1 MSKKRIILNYLY
13 SSAYQIMLIVVPFI
27 TAPYLSRTLQED
39 AMGIN
44 SYVSAVVQIFSL
56 LGLIG
61 LNTYSIREVAYV
73 RDDKKVLSK
82 RFSELVI
89 LRIILFFLTAIVY
102 LGFAWYKKEYF
113 IYFLTYIFSI
123 LSTFVD
129 ISWFYQGQEEF
140 KITVTRNFVVKI
152 LNVVCIF
159 AFIKSP
165 DDLVLFMFLSCIFSV
180 LANLVL
186 FKGVKERIGEYTF
199 TGLDMKQHIVPS
211 IKLFLPQVASL
222 VYLQVGKVM
231 IEALY
236 ENVAYVGFYD
246 QAERIVKIP
255 LALIT
260 ALSNVMTP
268 RVSNEFKNNNQQAL
282 RQYILT
288 SFRFSLM
295 LAIPLFFGIM
305 AISPTMIPWFL
316 DEGFAPVSTIMMTIA
331 PIIIF
336 ISLSSVTGTQYLT
349 SVNKTKVLTISC
361 TISAILNVIV
371 SFFLIPSLGAVGAA
385 IATVL
390 AEFTTFVIQMAYIRD
405 VFRFRDLFNMST
417 KYWISGA
424 CMFVVCYFVGS
435 YMGARV
441 LSTIAQIGAGVVVYF
456 VLLLVLKDSFAYDN
470 MKKGFNMVLAKV
482 KR

>member
-1 MSKKRIILNYLY
+1 MSKKRIIMNYLY
-13 SSAYQIMLIVVPFI
+13 SSAYQFLLIVVPFI
-27 TAPYLSRTLQED
+27 TAPYLSRTLQEE

-73 RDDKKVLSK
+73 RDDKKMLSK

-89 LRIILFFLTAIVY
+89 LRVILFVLTSLVY
-102 LGFAWYKKEYF
+102 LGFAWYKREYF
-113 IYFLTYIFSI
+113 IYLVTYIFSI

-140 KITVTRNFVVKI
+140 KVTVTRNFIVKI

-199 TGLDMKQHIVPS
+199 TDLDMKQHIIPS

-236 ENVAYVGFYD
+236 EDVAYVGFYD

-268 RVSNEFKNNNQQAL
+268 RVSNEFKNNNQETL
-282 RQYILT
+282 YQYIMT

-295 LAIPLFFGIM
+295 MAIPLLFGIM
-305 AISPTMIPWFL
+305 TIAPTMIPWFL
-316 DEGFAPVSTIMMTIA
+316 DEGFAPVATIMITIS

-349 SVNKTKVLTISC
+349 SINKTSVLTISC
-361 TISAILNVIV
+361 TVSAVLNIII

-385 IATVL
+385 LATVV
-390 AEFTTFVIQMAYIRD
+390 AEFTTFAIQMFYIRKT
-405 VFRFRDLFNMST
+405 FHFMDLIRMSV
-417 KYWISGA
+417 KYWMAGIVMYILCTIIGN
-424 CMFVVCYFVGS
+424 M
-435 YMGARV
+435 MGARI
-441 LSTIAQIGAGVVVYF
+441 LTTLIQIMVGVITYF
-456 VLLLVLKDSFAYDN
+456 ALLMILKDSFAYEN
-470 MKKGFNMVLAKV
+470 VKKGLNMVLAKI
-482 KR
+482 KG